1 MTSKPISLS
10 EKERKKPKKP
20 RTMVSLDKF
29 EDLIIDK
36 LVGFEGQNKSEVM
49 RSIIKKWIGLNAKT
63 IQDIYGIKFEDVR
76 RDIQILEDEEKLKE
90 IIEKLPQFFKRISK
104 IEIDRL
110 AGQLDINSQT
120 LINLIL
126 KNGDTLEQKGLNLVI
141 DGEYIIK
148 D

>member
-1 MTSKPISLS
+1 MLSQKILLPI
-10 EKERKKPKKP
+10 
-20 RTMVSLDKF
+20 
-29 EDLIIDK
+29 LI
-36 LVGFEGQNKSEVM
+36 
-49 RSIIKKWIGLNAKT
+49 T
-63 IQDIYGIKFEDVR
+63 IQDVYGIKFEDVR
-76 RDIQILEDEEKLKE
+76 RDIQIMEDEEKLKE
-90 IIEKLPQFFKRISK
+90 IIGKLPQFFKRISK

-148 D
+148 A